1 MLHTINFHKDDLLYV
16 IEDELDKKFYG
27 VQFMHTDQAD
37 LPLDQY
43 VKVNSAHMN
52 QKYHFLIMVGAGES
66 YNGIPLCLRTRLKN
80 KLHRSIFLE
89 LNYYKDGEGIVS
101 QCYYYDRKYKRQ
113 DIKVTPPQLI
123 RCFFPYSREGLLDL
137 LNHEICCD
145 FTHMIVTEGIDI
157 DSDMTPLCGAL

>member
-1 MLHTINFHKDDLLYV
+1 MSSYTV
-16 IEDELDKKFYG
+16 KK
-27 VQFMHTDQAD
+27 
-37 LPLDQY
+37 
-43 VKVNSAHMN
+43 
-52 QKYHFLIMVGAGES
+52 
-66 YNGIPLCLRTRLKN
+66 

-89 LNYYKDGEGIVS
+89 LNYYKDGKGIVS
-101 QCYYYDRKYKRQ
+101 QCYYYDRKYKRK

-123 RCFFPYSREGLLDL
+123 RCFFPYSREGILDL

>member
-1 MLHTINFHKDDLLYV
+1 MSSYTV
-16 IEDELDKKFYG
+16 KK
-27 VQFMHTDQAD
+27 
-37 LPLDQY
+37 
-43 VKVNSAHMN
+43 
-52 QKYHFLIMVGAGES
+52 
-66 YNGIPLCLRTRLKN
+66 

-89 LNYYKDGEGIVS
+89 LNYYKDGRGIVS

-123 RCFFPYSREGLLDL
+123 RCFFPYSREGILDL